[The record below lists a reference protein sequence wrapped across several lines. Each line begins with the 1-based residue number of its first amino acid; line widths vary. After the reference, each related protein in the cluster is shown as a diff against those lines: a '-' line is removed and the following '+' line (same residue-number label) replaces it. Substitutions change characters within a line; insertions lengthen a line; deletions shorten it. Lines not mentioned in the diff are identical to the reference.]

1 MIYII
6 VPTFGRAEDT
16 KKFIES
22 IFDSLKKD
30 FLIILTDD
38 HPDKLTYE
46 ATEENKYIKIL
57 TSKKEL
63 WWVGSINLAFTYLF
77 TNIDLNDDDIIIIAN
92 NDVTIDNASVTNLIY
107 ELKKDLNNIYHPR
120 TFDEKNIEVSSG
132 TKILSLFPYITKHP
146 INFKEEK
153 KLIEMGTARFLCF
166 SAITLKKMGYITG
179 NLLQYGGDN
188 FFTLNAK
195 KKYNINTYI
204 LKNSRCNV
212 DNSNTGMKN
221 DNINTLKKLY
231 NSFFSIHSPN
241 CIKYRYLLFKESYN
255 SFLSFFITISLTSN
269 TILKYIIYKVIK

>member
-6 VPTFGRAEDT
+6 VPTFGRVEDT
-16 KKFIES
+16 KKFIET
-22 IFDSLKKD
+22 ILNSLKED

-46 ATEENKYIKIL
+46 ATEENEYIKIL

-92 NDVTIDNASVTNLIY
+92 NDVTIDKDSVNNLMY
-107 ELKKDLNNIYHPR
+107 ELNKDLNNIYHPR

-132 TKILSLFPYITKHP
+132 TKILSLFPYLTKHP

-166 SAITLKKMGYITG
+166 SAIILKKMGYITS

-188 FFTLNAK
+188 FFTLNAN
-195 KKYNINTYI
+195 KKYNIKTYI

-212 DNSNTGMKN
+212 DNSNTGIKN

-241 CIKYRYLLFKESYN
+241 CIKYRYILFKESYN
-255 SFLSFFITISLTSN
+255 PFLSFFITISLTSN